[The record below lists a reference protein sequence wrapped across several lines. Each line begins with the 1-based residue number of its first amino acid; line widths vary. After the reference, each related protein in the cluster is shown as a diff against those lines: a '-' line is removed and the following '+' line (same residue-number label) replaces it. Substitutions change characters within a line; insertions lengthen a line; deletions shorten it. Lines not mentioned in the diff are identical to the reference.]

1 MSKVHGDVTGAS
13 VHLAV
18 NNQIALTTLPEDAR
32 SSMYATDIAK
42 MIEVPILHV
51 NGEDPLA
58 LKFVT
63 EMALDFRQEFGRDFV
78 VDMYCYRKYGHQE
91 VDEPSFTQPDLY
103 ARIDKRPSVTQ
114 IYKRELLDRGVL
126 T

>member
-1 MSKVHGDVTGAS
+1 
-13 VHLAV
+13 
-18 NNQIALTTLPEDAR
+18 
-32 SSMYATDIAK
+32 
-42 MIEVPILHV
+42 MIEVLILHV

-91 VDEPSFTQPDLY
+91 VDEPSITQPDLY
-103 ARIDKRPSVTQ
+103 ARIDKRPSFTQ
-114 IYKRELLDRGVL
+114 IYNRELPDRRVHTQADATSL
-126 T
+126 TTELQLPL